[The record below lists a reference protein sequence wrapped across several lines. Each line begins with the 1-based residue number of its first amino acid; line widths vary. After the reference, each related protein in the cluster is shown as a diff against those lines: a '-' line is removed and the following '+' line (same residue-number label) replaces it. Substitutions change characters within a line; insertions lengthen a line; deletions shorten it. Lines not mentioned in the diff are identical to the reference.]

1 MGLLWN
7 YERRKNMFNTD
18 KQELLVFLSYL
29 KRKDEIIIDP
39 YVVRTPYRPKLNL
52 SELVW
57 QPTRYIAIPTAIE
70 P

>member
-1 MGLLWN
+1 
-7 YERRKNMFNTD
+7 MFNTD

-39 YVVRTPYRPKLNL
+39 YVVRTPYCPKLNL

>member
-1 MGLLWN
+1 
-7 YERRKNMFNTD
+7 MFNTD

-57 QPTRYIAIPTAIE
+57 QPTRYIAIPTAI
-70 P
+70 